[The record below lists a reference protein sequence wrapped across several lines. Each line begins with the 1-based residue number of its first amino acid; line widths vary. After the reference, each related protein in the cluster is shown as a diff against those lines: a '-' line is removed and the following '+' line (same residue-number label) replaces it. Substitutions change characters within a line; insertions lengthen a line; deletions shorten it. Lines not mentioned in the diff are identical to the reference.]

1 MYKRAFF
8 SAYIVSYVDEFGK
21 KQASEEVDGIG
32 IRPVL
37 KYSEVLTDNP
47 NLRPIRIDS
56 NLSDVSFGKVLQS
69 AVDNELQIKL
79 TNAKAFKEFILT
91 REQEKH
97 IKNFLQLDE
106 IDITDDFYIRNTK
119 NYTSFF
125 EQQCLFI
132 NIKEEDLLK

>member
-56 NLSDVSFGKVLQS
+56 NLSEVSFGKVLQS

-106 IDITDDFYIRNTK
+106 IDITDDFYIWNTK

>member
-56 NLSDVSFGKVLQS
+56 NLSEVSFGKVLQS

>member
-132 NIKEEDLLK
+132 NIKDEDLLK